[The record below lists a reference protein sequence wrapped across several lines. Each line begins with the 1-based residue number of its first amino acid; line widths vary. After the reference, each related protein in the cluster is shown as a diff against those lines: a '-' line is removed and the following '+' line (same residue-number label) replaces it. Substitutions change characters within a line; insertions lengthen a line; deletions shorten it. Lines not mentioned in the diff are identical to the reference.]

1 MTGEDARP
9 DPEPVGAGR
18 TLPTD
23 STGFDIADVLAADLG
38 DLGAELIAESGA
50 TDSMAM
56 LRRDLRLAV
65 RSLLGFSVTLTV
77 PGPAV
82 SVAINVVNEPLGPAQ
97 IGDVLAIQL
106 PARHDTATAS
116 VTIYAAEPRAFDDL
130 RDEFAYAFDRPLT
143 VLTTPVPHPPV
154 APGITGLDTFT
165 DVHQA
170 VGVLLATGHTVE
182 TANIE
187 LIRRAHTNPG
197 GMHAAAQD
205 LIDTIESR

>member
-1 MTGEDARP
+1 MTAEHAVPAPRMTGS
-9 DPEPVGAGR
+9 GR
-18 TLPTD
+18 AS
-23 STGFDIADVLAADLG
+23 STGTTGLSIADVLAADFG
-38 DLGAELIAESGA
+38 DLGAELVAESGA
-50 TDSMAM
+50 TASMSM

-82 SVAINVVNEPLGPAQ
+82 SVAINMVDEPLGPAQ
-97 IGDVLAIQL
+97 IGDVLAVQL

-116 VTIYAAEPRAFDDL
+116 VTLYAAEPQAFDDL
-130 RDEFAYAFDRPLT
+130 REEFSYAFDRPLT

-154 APGITGLDTFT
+154 APGVTGLDTFA

-170 VGVLLATGHTVE
+170 VGVLLTTGHTVE

-187 LIRRAHTNPG
+187 LIRRAHTTPG
-197 GMHAAAQD
+197 GMLAAAQD
-205 LIDTIESR
+205 LIDAHQGT